1 MHSTSLVDH
10 FRGLLAPH
18 SVQTSL
24 WGGGV
29 RPKKQPESGPTPK
42 PMRLASWG
50 LVEGP

>member
-18 SVQTSL
+18 FVQTSS
-24 WGGGV
+24 GGGCV
-29 RPKKQPESGPTPK
+29 RPKKPPESGPTPK
-42 PMRLASWG
+42 PMRFVTWG